1 MSKDRAPLS
10 LVLALVAFAAATACG
25 STGDVRNLELQDIS
39 SGYFDEG
46 VVNGENKIVP
56 SISFK
61 LHNKGGEPV
70 STVQLN
76 TIFHA
81 DGADGPMDEVL
92 TRAIGS
98 DELNP
103 QQSTNGMTVRSTIG
117 YTSQQPRA
125 EMLKNSLFRDVRAR
139 VFGKSGSGT
148 WTLLGE
154 AVIDRR
160 ILTQ

>member
-1 MSKDRAPLS
+1 MRTGRL
-10 LVLALVAFAAATACG
+10 LVILAAVSAGAC
-25 STGDVRNLELQDIS
+25 STGNVQNLELQEIS

-56 SISFK
+56 SITLK
-61 LHNKGGEPV
+61 LHNKGTESV

-76 TIFHA
+76 TIFQA

-92 TRAIGS
+92 TRAIGT
-98 DELNP
+98 DGLEP
-103 QQSTNGMTVRSTIG
+103 QLSTEFITVRSKIG
-117 YTSQQPRA
+117 YTSQQARA
-125 EMLKNSLFRDVRAR
+125 EMLKNSQFRDVRAR
-139 VFGKSGSGT
+139 IFGKSGAGS

-154 AVIDRR
+154 TVIERK